1 MADVFVSYAR
11 SDKAFVAPLVAALE
25 ARGWSV
31 WWDPAIA
38 PGQEFDRQ
46 IGAELAV
53 ASAVLV
59 VWTQNSIESRWVR
72 GEARDGA
79 DRGILVPVRLG
90 DARLPIDFRAFHTID
105 FEGTSAPAHSPA
117 FEEVVR
123 ALATLIERGHGSPAA
138 EVPPTALPGST
149 SGPSGAARAAICV
162 LPFANLSADPEQQA
176 FSDGI
181 AGDIITELSRWR
193 LLAVR
198 SRSASFRFRGSAV
211 DIDQVAREL
220 NVRFVVEG
228 SVRRMGSRIRIN
240 VELIDT
246 ETGSQVWAE
255 RFDRSENE
263 VFEVQ
268 DQVVQQIVSTLVGR
282 VQVSDVERA
291 RRKLPAS
298 LDAYECVLKGNALPW
313 DDPQGQAEA
322 VRLFEK
328 AIELDPGYGMAHA
341 LLATMRCGEWRNDPG
356 YSNAALDDAYL
367 LARRAVELD
376 DSESTCHSLLAQ
388 VYLYR
393 RAFERA
399 VQHIRRSVEIN
410 PNNQWNFADMGLVLA
425 YVGRAEEAI
434 GWLQHAREID
444 PYFDPPWYWR
454 QAGLAYMVL
463 RRFEEAL
470 SMFAHISVRTFRVA
484 AYMAACHARL
494 GDGDRARS
502 CVDECLA
509 LRREFSIRQFMTKEP
524 FQDPADADYLAESLR
539 MAGLPE

>member
-11 SDKAFVAPLVAALE
+11 IDKALVAPLVAALE

-38 PGQEFDRQ
+38 PGQEFDRLIAAQ
-46 IGAELAV
+46 LAM

-59 VWTQNSIESRWVR
+59 VWTPNSVESRWVR

-90 DARLPIDFRAFHTID
+90 GARLPIDFRAFHTID
-105 FEGTSAPAHSPA
+105 LEGTPAPARSPA
-117 FEEVVR
+117 FEEAVR
-123 ALATLIERGHGSPAA
+123 ALAALIGRGHGTPAA
-138 EVPPTALPGST
+138 ELPPAAVPRPASATA
-149 SGPSGAARAAICV
+149 GAARAAICV

-228 SVRRMGSRIRIN
+228 SVRRMGNRIRIN
-240 VELIDT
+240 VELIDA

-255 RFDRSENE
+255 RFDRSDSE

-291 RRKLPAS
+291 RRKPPAS
-298 LDAYECVLKGNALPW
+298 LDAYECLLKGNALAW
-313 DDPQGQAEA
+313 DVPEGLAEA
-322 VRLFEK
+322 VRLFQK
-328 AIELDPGYGMAHA
+328 AIELDPGYGMAHGM
-341 LLATMRCGEWRNDPG
+341 LAMMRCTEWRNDPG
-356 YSNAALDDAYL
+356 YSSAALDDAYA

-376 DSESTCHSLLAQ
+376 DGESTCHSLLAQ
-388 VYLYR
+388 IYLYR
-393 RAFERA
+393 RAYERA
-399 VQHIRRSVEIN
+399 LQHMHRSVEIN
-410 PNNQWNFADMGLVLA
+410 PNNQWNVADMGQVLT
-425 YVGRAEEAI
+425 YVGHAEEAV
-434 GWLQHAREID
+434 GWFRRAREID

-454 QAGLAYMVL
+454 QAGVTYMVL
-463 RRFEEAL
+463 RQFEEAL
-470 SMFAHISVRTFRVA
+470 SMFAHIAVRTVRVA

-509 LRREFSIRQFMTKEP
+509 LRPDFSIRQFMTKEP
-524 FQDPADADYLAESLR
+524 FQDPADAEYLAESLR